1 MNKTP
6 PSPQLI
12 EAAPDLLETIEVL
25 LAEMNKNGNCM
36 YDRLRDDCQAA
47 VDKAKGKD
55 VGQVRFPTP
64 SRQSQPC
71 GECHLQPGER
81 CDICGAKQR

>member
-1 MNKTP
+1 MNKPT

-12 EAAPDLLETIEVL
+12 EAAPDLLETIEAL

-47 VDKAKGKD
+47 VDKAKGKK
-55 VGQVRFPTP
+55 VRRATP
-64 SRQSQPC
+64 EWR
-71 GECHLQPGER
+71 
-81 CDICGAKQR
+81 

>member
-1 MNKTP
+1 MNKQA

-12 EAAPDLLETIEVL
+12 EAAPDLLETLEAL

-47 VDKAKGKD
+47 VDKAHGKG
-55 VGQVRFPTP
+55 GGLVRFPAP
-64 SRQSQPC
+64 RQQSRPC
-71 GECHLQPGER
+71 GECRLPADER
-81 CDICGAKQR
+81 CDICGARQA